1 MHSTL
6 IGSLFDPE
14 GLHGARIDMSIT
26 NLLSITPWPVV
37 SAFLWAVV
45 IIAALYLA
53 RRTAHHA
60 IHDAMAALSRG
71 LRLASH
77 AVTNG
82 QLRLATRNREVL
94 LAAGRE
100 AKERTIEREFTRV
113 GESVRKDLANYPALH
128 RALSESITRI
138 DEDHR
143 TAVEVPPEVPG
154 WAEAVEVVAKLE
166 TPRNASAEI
175 LGQIHKAMVKSSDEA
190 LDEYR
195 KSSGERHTLLRR
207 MMPEWR
213 LVQET
218 LGNIGKTVESVQ
230 TRAVAIDRH
239 MKEYEDIVKGEDRAV
254 SILSSS
260 SLVHF
265 FVALLV
271 LAVAAGGSAVNFT
284 LIARPMAEM
293 VGGTNFIG
301 GFRTADIAALVIIM
315 VEISM
320 GLFLMESMRITRL
333 FPVIGALPD
342 KMRVRMVWVSFTIL
356 LLMASVEAG
365 LAYMREILLQDELA
379 TSALLRGGVDA
390 AATAVNSHLWITTA
404 AQMGMGFILPFA
416 LTFVAIPLETFV
428 HSSRTVLGLF
438 GIGILRALALV
449 FRVTSGGAR
458 HLGSLFQRIYDL
470 PLFLPLWVEN
480 RLAAARAAEQAELEA
495 DVRQQMEV
503 APHVQEPFVQ
513 AEAPAPDAERE
524 REPRRAGSR
533 GGRS

>member
-1 MHSTL
+1 
-6 IGSLFDPE
+6 
-14 GLHGARIDMSIT
+14 MSIT
-26 NLLSITPWPVV
+26 KLLSITPWPVV
-37 SAFLWAVV
+37 SAFLWAVL
-45 IIAALYLA
+45 IIGALYLA

-60 IHDAMAALSRG
+60 IHDAMATLSRG
-71 LRLASH
+71 LRLAAQ
-77 AVTNG
+77 AVSNG
-82 QLRLATRNREVL
+82 QLRLAARNREVL
-94 LAAGRE
+94 LQSGRE

-113 GESVRKDLANYPALH
+113 AESVRKDLANYPTLH

-143 TAVEVPPEVPG
+143 TAVEVPPAVPG
-154 WAEAVEVVAKLE
+154 WVDAVDAVSKID
-166 TPRNASAEI
+166 TRNTGAEI
-175 LGQIHKAMVKSSDEA
+175 MGQIHKALVKSNEEA

-195 KSSGERHTLLRR
+195 KSSGERHALLRR

-213 LVQET
+213 LVQES
-218 LGNIGKTVESVQ
+218 LGNVGKTVESVL
-230 TRAVAIDRH
+230 TRAVGIDRH
-239 MKEYEDIVKGEDRAV
+239 MQQYEDIVKGEDRAV
-254 SILSSS
+254 SVLSSS

-265 FVALLV
+265 FVSALV
-271 LAVAAGGSAVNFT
+271 LLVAAGGSAVNFT

-342 KMRVRMVWVSFTIL
+342 KMRVRMIWVSFSIL

-379 TSALLRGGVDA
+379 TNALLRADEAGVA
-390 AATAVNSHLWITTA
+390 AVVSSHLWITTA

-428 HSSRTVLGLF
+428 HSLRTVVGLV

-449 FRVTSGGAR
+449 LRVFSGGAR
-458 HLGSLFQRIYDL
+458 HLGSLCQRLYDL
-470 PLFLPLWVEN
+470 PLFLPLWVEG
-480 RLAAARAAEQAELEA
+480 RLAASRAADQAELQA
-495 DVRQQMEV
+495 DIRAQMEV
-503 APHVQEPFVQ
+503 ADVQ
-513 AEAPAPDAERE
+513 APYVQTEAPEAAPEPE
-524 REPRRAGSR
+524 HQPRRAGGR

>member
-1 MHSTL
+1 MW
-6 IGSLFDPE
+6 
-14 GLHGARIDMSIT
+14 MQK
-26 NLLSITPWPVV
+26 LLAITPWPVV
-37 SAFLWAVV
+37 SAFLLAVLV
-45 IIAALYLA
+45 IGALYLA

-60 IHDAMAALSRG
+60 IHDAMATISRG
-71 LRLASH
+71 LRLAAQ

-82 QLRLATRNREVL
+82 ESRLAGRNREVL
-94 LAAGRE
+94 LQAGRE
-100 AKERTIEREFTRV
+100 AKERAIEREFTRV
-113 GESVRKDLANYPALH
+113 AESVRKDLANYPGLH
-128 RALSESITRI
+128 RALAESITRI

-143 TAVEVPPEVPG
+143 TAVEVPPSVPG
-154 WAEAVEVVAKLE
+154 WAEAVEVVAKID
-166 TPRNASAEI
+166 TRHAGGEI
-175 LGQIHKAMVKSSDEA
+175 LENIHKSLVKSSDEA

-195 KSSGERHTLLRR
+195 KANGERHALLRR

-218 LGNIGKTVESVQ
+218 LGNVGRTVESVLE
-230 TRAVAIDRH
+230 RAVGIDRH
-239 MKEYEDIVKGEDRAV
+239 MQQYEDIVKGEDRAV

-265 FVALLV
+265 FVSALV
-271 LAVAAGGSAVNFT
+271 LLVAAGGSAINFT

-301 GFRTADIAALVIIM
+301 QFRTADIAALVIIM

-342 KMRVRMVWVSFTIL
+342 KMRVKMIWVSFSIL

-379 TSALLRGGVDA
+379 TNALLRGGQDSA
-390 AATAVNSHLWITTA
+390 ASVVNTHLWITTA

-428 HSSRTVLGLF
+428 HSLRTVLGLV
-438 GIGILRALALV
+438 GIGILRAIALV
-449 FRVTSGGAR
+449 LRVFSGGAK
-458 HLGSLFQRIYDL
+458 HLGTLAKRIYDL

-480 RLAAARAAEQAELEA
+480 RLARTRAIDNAELEA
-495 DVRQQMEV
+495 DIRAQMEV
-503 APHVQEPFVQ
+503 ADSVQEPFIHS
-513 AEAPAPDAERE
+513 EPAPAPAPVDSDPEPRE
-524 REPRRAGSR
+524 VRRAGGR
-533 GGRS
+533 GARR